1 MSKKV
6 SLDKNSEAQINEKL
20 DFIIGEIQNLQRDI
34 NALKSNV
41 ADLQEKNQDQLY
53 RLDSRFYRLC
63 GDLQNQLYKFQS
75 EFYSG
80 SRNIK
85 EELRDLQEKT
95 GYSRFMDKVL
105 PWSPL
110 IIAGG
115 TLWAV
120 VMFNIFG

>member
-1 MSKKV
+1 MAKKV

-20 DFIIGEIQNLQRDI
+20 DFIIGEIKNMQRDI
-34 NALKSNV
+34 NSLKSNV
-41 ADLQEKNQDQLY
+41 AELQEKNQDQLY

-63 GDLQNQLYKFQS
+63 GDLQNQLYKFQT

-80 SRNIK
+80 SRDVKDELK
-85 EELRDLQEKT
+85 ELQEKT
-95 GYSRFMDKVL
+95 TYSRFLDKIL

-115 TLWAV
+115 TIWA
-120 VMFNIFG
+120 MILFSIIG